1 MVSSSR
7 NHSLFI
13 TTYNFLYKTIQNT
26 LQPKTFA
33 VDLEKEP

>member
-7 NHSLFI
+7 NHSLFN

-26 LQPKTFA
+26 LQPKMFV
-33 VDLEKEP
+33 VDLEEEP